1 MKAPPGPERKPSD
14 LIFQP
19 FRDFLEL
26 ESAAG
31 IILIAATFIALLW
44 ANSPWADSYHHL
56 WEMTVTIGIGEYAL
70 SKHLI
75 HWINDGL
82 MAIFFCV
89 VGLEIKR
96 EVFIGELST
105 MRKASFPIFA
115 AFGGMVIPAG
125 IYMIFN
131 SGGIGKQGWGIPMAT
146 DIAFAL
152 GVLVLLGSRAPLV
165 LKIFL
170 TALAIIDDIG
180 AVIVIAIFY
189 TDNISLHAL
198 GFAGICLLLLLG
210 INKLDV
216 RHPIPY
222 FLLGV
227 LLWLAVLKSGIHA
240 TIAGVVF
247 AMMVPARSR
256 IDSEEFVKDSR
267 EILDELESVG
277 VRPGDKGFTT
287 EEELGALHT
296 IKELSRDLETP
307 LQRMEHELHSWTT
320 YLIIPVFALAN
331 AGVKLNFSADFLTHG
346 VTVGI
351 FCGLVIGKFLGVV
364 GFSWLAVR
372 LGFAEMPRGISWR
385 HICGVGLLAGIGF
398 TMSLFI
404 TNLAFTDGTVI
415 QMSKVGILAASLVA
429 GIGGYLFLRHS
440 LNKGQME
447 GNG

>member
-1 MKAPPGPERKPSD
+1 MKMPQGLEKKPSD

-26 ESAAG
+26 ESSGG
-31 IILIAATFIALLW
+31 IVLIATTVIALVW
-44 ANSPWADSYHHL
+44 ANSPWAESYHHL
-56 WEMTVTIGIGEYAL
+56 WEMTVTLGIGDYAL
-70 SKHLI
+70 SKHLS

-96 EVFIGELST
+96 EIIIGELST
-105 MRKASFPIFA
+105 LRKAALPIA
-115 AFGGMVIPAG
+115 AAIGGMVVPAG
-125 IYMIFN
+125 IYIIFN
-131 SGGIGKQGWGIPMAT
+131 AGGEGMRGWGIPMAT

-152 GVLVLLGSRAPLV
+152 GVLVLLGTRAPLA

-180 AVIVIAIFY
+180 AVLVIAIFY
-189 TDNISLHAL
+189 TEHISLQAL
-198 GFAGICLLLLLG
+198 GFGGICVVLLLA
-210 INKLDV
+210 INKLEV

-222 FLLGV
+222 FIFGV

-256 IDSEEFVKDSR
+256 IDSKKFIQDSR
-267 EILDELESVG
+267 EILDELESAG
-277 VRPGDKGFTT
+277 VHSGADSFAT

-331 AGVKLNFSADFLTHG
+331 AGVVLDFSPEFLTHA

-351 FCGLVIGKFLGVV
+351 FLGLVVGKFLGVV
-364 GFSWLAVR
+364 GFSWLAIKMGLADR
-372 LGFAEMPRGISWR
+372 PRGIRWR
-385 HICGVGLLAGIGF
+385 HICGVGMLAGIGF

-404 TNLAFTDGTVI
+404 TNLAFQEATVI
-415 QMSKVGILAASLVA
+415 QMSKVGILAGSLVA
-429 GIGGYLFLRHS
+429 GIAGYLFLRHS
-440 LNKGQME
+440 LKKDEIE
-447 GNG
+447 GVV